1 MRDIRKISV
10 GTGHPDQMMHYQV
23 GKKYNLSGT
32 TYELTDILLDKELL
46 QKTKIAY
53 NIYIVDKNNGG
64 KVLWKTIIDVPV
76 VVEYNINF
84 E

>member
-23 GKKYNLSGT
+23 GKNYNLSGT

-46 QKTKIAY
+46 QKSKIAY